1 MPKMPEKIASF
12 ASYCV
17 ATVLIWLGGFTD
29 WLRHVDW
36 NQVAVI
42 GGFLLGVA
50 TYITTTYFEWRR
62 TRAYE
67 KGVEAG
73 IISEPPEH
81 RTLFGRGE
89 K

>member
-1 MPKMPEKIASF
+1 MPEKIASF

-17 ATVLIWLGGFTD
+17 ASVLICLGGFTN
-29 WLRHVDW
+29 WLRQIDW

-50 TYITTTYFEWRR
+50 TYITTSYFELRR

-67 KGVEAG
+67 KGVAAG
-73 IISEPPEH
+73 IISEPPER
-81 RTLFGRGE
+81 RTLFGRRS